1 MNFLI
6 LNRITIHGLKDM
18 TRVKVPIGMVADQE
32 FETVLKL
39 RSEFKPCLIFKFGI
53 NPDFNFLR
61 NLD

>member
-18 TRVKVPIGMVADQE
+18 TRVKAPIGMVADQE

-39 RSEFKPCLIFKFGI
+39 RSEFKPCFRLMSGF
-53 NPDFNFLR
+53 NPDFNFL
-61 NLD
+61 